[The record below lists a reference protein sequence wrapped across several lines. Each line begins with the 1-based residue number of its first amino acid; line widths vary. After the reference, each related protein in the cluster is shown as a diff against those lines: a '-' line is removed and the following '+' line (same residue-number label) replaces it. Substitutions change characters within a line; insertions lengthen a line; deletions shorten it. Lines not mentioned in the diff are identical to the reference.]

1 MNKIKVNDVVVVHT
15 GTNAGKSG
23 KVLLVNKKTGKVT
36 VEGVN
41 EVKRAVKPTQENP
54 SGGFVT
60 KLLPI
65 HASNIS
71 LLSPKSNKPSKVKIS
86 VDAKGN
92 KTRTLK
98 KCGTSLK

>member
-1 MNKIKVNDVVVVHT
+1 MNKLKINDNVVVHT
-15 GTNAGKSG
+15 GANAGKTG
-23 KVLLVNKKTGKVT
+23 KILTINKKNNTVI

-41 EVKRAVKPTQENP
+41 EVKRAVKPSQQNP
-54 SGGFVT
+54 QGGFVT

-65 HASNIS
+65 HVSNIA
-71 LLSPKSNKPSKVKIS
+71 LVSPKTNKASKVKVT

-98 KCGTSLK
+98 KCGTAVK